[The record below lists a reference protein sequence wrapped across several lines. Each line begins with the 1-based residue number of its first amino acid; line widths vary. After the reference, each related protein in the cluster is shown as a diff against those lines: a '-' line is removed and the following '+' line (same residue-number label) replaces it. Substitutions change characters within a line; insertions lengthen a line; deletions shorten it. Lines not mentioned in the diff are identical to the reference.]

1 MAVRYVPQFIET
13 DLGFY
18 KDILDRREAEYEQ
31 AFAMPLEIEDMYA
44 NLPTIIDDIETKNE
58 VLNDFKSRVEDIVY
72 KKYSGDY
79 AAARRDLAR
88 EVMKEK
94 QNPFFKIAPERYR
107 LAEEERKIREQLGIN
122 YIPGRSVMDVPIRDE
137 NGNWI
142 TQDQLQHKYWDRGQ
156 LVNRLQTEFSR
167 IASMVRDGRWHAS
180 EDVNGLIEK
189 ATTRG
194 ITKSEVEPLAEI
206 MAQTLINSD
215 PELDPAIAYEIALNE
230 ANTYVLG
237 YTKDARQDPG
247 YKPGGSGNDD
257 GPYNFQAYEGIF
269 KRSEKKQ
276 RATKSVQAAEDIVQM
291 EKVGTPLRGIAQEL
305 GIIHE
310 YQPMEYVEPFELSQS
325 ILNYS
330 NEVKNGTAGLDDLVK
345 HVGDNIS
352 KAFGQLK
359 TSYANHIAKT
369 GSVSF
374 ERAKQSLSLIFGE
387 VNSLSPDDPV
397 AAYANNSE
405 IVNRFLEQIP
415 DDQKAKFG
423 IERGA
428 DGLLGFVDKDGR
440 RWDLWNIGRNVHMR
454 KNVQNAIDYLAK
466 EITKGGADI
475 GEYYD
480 KKAKEVNSYL
490 EENPYAVILAGDIL
504 ANDPELSGME
514 AISLAMKQVENAKID
529 YGETF
534 NKEYSIFTQDEDTDE
549 FVKKVSG
556 SIADLE
562 VYKLIEKDKGWF
574 RKSKIESEE
583 EKGRA
588 SKDYIAR
595 IGKEDWKSLRFDPV
609 DGSFRATFLDDDKQ
623 RTNIVIPITGKNAS
637 KILPIKYVQPIQ
649 KVANFLDPDSFF
661 RGEGLRPDGTR
672 VINFMGVNY
681 VMEAV
686 PHKGSLIIEI
696 NGFDS
701 QGNHY
706 TEEDL
711 YDDYVAFVHR
721 ALAAKSKSYSDK

>member
-122 YIPGRSVMDVPIRDE
+122 YIPGRSVLDVPIRDE

-167 IASMVRDGRWHAS
+167 MASMVRDGRWHAS

-194 ITKSEVEPLAEI
+194 ITQSEVEPLAKI
-206 MAQTLINSD
+206 MAQTLTNSD

-257 GPYNFQAYEGIF
+257 GLYNFQAYEGIF

-276 RATKSVQAAEDIVQM
+276 RATKSIKAAEDIIQM

-305 GIIHE
+305 GIIRE
-310 YQPMEYVEPFELSQS
+310 YQPVEYVEPLELSQS
-325 ILNYS
+325 ILNYR
-330 NEVKNGTAGLDDLVK
+330 NKVKNGTAGFGDLFK
-345 HVGDNIS
+345 HIGDNIE
-352 KAFGQLK
+352 KAFGQLGA
-359 TSYANHIAKT
+359 SYANIMT
-369 GSVSF
+369 DPYEGV
-374 ERAKQSLSLIFGE
+374 EQSLYYIFGQE
-387 VNSLSPDDPV
+387 YSIDPDAPG
-397 AAYANNSE
+397 AAYANDPVIINE
-405 IVNRFLEQIP
+405 FLEQIP
-415 DDQKAKFG
+415 DGKKAEFG
-423 IERGA
+423 IERNK
-428 DGLLGFVDKDGR
+428 DGLLGFVDKEGKV
-440 RWDLWNIGRNVHMR
+440 WDIGTARKDR
-454 KNVQNAIDYLAK
+454 YIDKNVKKTINYLAK

-475 GEYYD
+475 KKYYD
-480 KKAKEVNSYL
+480 EKANEVKSYL
-490 EENPYAVILAGDIL
+490 EENPYALMLAGDML
-504 ANDPELSGME
+504 ANDPELSSMK
-514 AISLAMKQVENAKID
+514 AISQAMAMVENAKID

-562 VYKLIEKDKGWF
+562 IYKLIEKDKGWF

-588 SKDYIAR
+588 SKDYIAK
-595 IGKEDWKSLRFDPV
+595 IDKNDWRSLRFDPV

-649 KVANFLDPDSFF
+649 KVANFLNPDSFF
-661 RGEGLRPDGTR
+661 KGEDLRPDGTR

-681 VMEAV
+681 IY
-686 PHKGSLIIEI
+686 GSSSI
-696 NGFDS
+696 
-701 QGNHY
+701 
-706 TEEDL
+706 
-711 YDDYVAFVHR
+711 
-721 ALAAKSKSYSDK
+721 